1 MLFMIVFYRDLY
13 VLIGREAMT
22 ETELKPDTIIL
33 GERNY
38 EAALELIIAR
48 AVDEL
53 LIFDQDFTRGDFAS
67 IKRFYLFQHFLSAKP
82 LSKLTIILQ
91 DVRHFVQNCPRLFE
105 LLKLYG
111 HKIAVYETNDNAK
124 VAKDCFVIAD
134 KQHYLRRFHIDQARF
149 KFAFDDLEECANLQT
164 RFSEL
169 LDETTEAISVT
180 KLGL

>member
-1 MLFMIVFYRDLY
+1 MS
-13 VLIGREAMT
+13 

-38 EAALELIIAR
+38 EAALNLVIAK
-48 AVDEL
+48 AQNEL
-53 LIFDQDFTRGDFAS
+53 LIFDQDFVRGDYAS
-67 IKRFYLFQHFLSAKP
+67 AVRFELLFEFLSHND

-91 DVRHFVQNCPRLFE
+91 STAHFVNNCPRLFE

-111 HKIAVYETNDNAK
+111 HKMTVFETNDAAK

-134 KQHYLRRFHIDQARF
+134 KRHYCRRFHIDQARF
-149 KFAFDDLEECANLQT
+149 KYAYDDEETCASLNMRFEELLEET
-164 RFSEL
+164 K
-169 LDETTEAISVT
+169 EAISVT

>member
-1 MLFMIVFYRDLY
+1 MS
-13 VLIGREAMT
+13 

-38 EAALELIIAR
+38 EAALNLVIAK
-48 AVDEL
+48 AQNEL
-53 LIFDQDFTRGDFAS
+53 LIFDQDFVRGDYGSAV
-67 IKRFYLFQHFLSAKP
+67 RFELLFEFLSHND

-91 DVRHFVQNCPRLFE
+91 STEHFVNNCPRLFE

-111 HKIAVYETNDNAK
+111 HKMTVFETNDAAK

-134 KQHYLRRFHIDQARF
+134 KRHYCRRFHIDQARF
-149 KFAFDDLEECANLQT
+149 KYAFDDEETCASLNK
-164 RFSEL
+164 RFEEL
-169 LDETTEAISVT
+169 LEETTEAISVI

>member
-1 MLFMIVFYRDLY
+1 MS
-13 VLIGREAMT
+13 

-38 EAALELIIAR
+38 EAALNLVIAK
-48 AVDEL
+48 AQNEL
-53 LIFDQDFTRGDFAS
+53 LIFDQDFVRGDYAS
-67 IKRFYLFQHFLSAKP
+67 AVRFELLFEFLSQND

-91 DVRHFVQNCPRLFE
+91 SSKHFVNNCPRLFE

-111 HKIAVYETNDNAK
+111 HKMTVFETNDAAK

-134 KQHYLRRFHIDQARF
+134 KRHYCRRFHIDQARF
-149 KFAFDDLEECANLQT
+149 KYAYDNVETCASLNM
-164 RFSEL
+164 RFNEL
-169 LDETTEAISVT
+169 LEETTETISVI